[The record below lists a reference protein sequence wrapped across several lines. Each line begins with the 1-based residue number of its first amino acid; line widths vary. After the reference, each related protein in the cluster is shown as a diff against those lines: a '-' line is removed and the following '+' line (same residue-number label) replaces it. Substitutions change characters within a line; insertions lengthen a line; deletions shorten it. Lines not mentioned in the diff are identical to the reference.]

1 MANIGNEAY
10 EISTSEYDAAGQ
22 RFFSVGIKALM
33 DAQGGVYSL
42 VSKESMEQL
51 PDYSVPLPDD
61 DAVRGRPI
69 DATAVVVIRDEDVIT
84 GDVDSVLAAMDSVA
98 TEMTGQIT
106 KGILDHI
113 SEICGSTGNV
123 VAGELSYDV
132 INDVMEKLDFSFDDE
147 GNHNVSVVVDPQGA
161 QRLQDLGKPTAEQ
174 QARYDEII
182 ARKKADWNARRG
194 SRSLPSR
201 RI

>member
-1 MANIGNEAY
+1 MPNVDDETY

-22 RFFSVGIKALM
+22 RFFNVGIRALM

-61 DAVRGRPI
+61 DTVRGRPI
-69 DATAVVVIRDEDVIT
+69 EASSVVVIRDEDVIT
-84 GDVDSVLAAMDSVA
+84 GDVESVVAAMDSVA
-98 TEMTGQIT
+98 IEMTDQIT
-106 KGILDHI
+106 KGVLDHI
-113 SEICGSTGNV
+113 SEICASTGNV
-123 VAGELSYDV
+123 VTGELSYDV
-132 INDVMEKLDFSFDDE
+132 INDVIEKLDFSFDEE
-147 GNHNVSVVVDPQGA
+147 GNHNISVVVNPQSA
-161 QRLQDLGKPTAEQ
+161 QRLRTLGAPTAEQ
-174 QARYDEII
+174 QARNDAII
-182 ARKKADWNARRG
+182 ARKRAEWNARRG

>member
-1 MANIGNEAY
+1 MANRGSEVY
-10 EISTSEYDAAGQ
+10 EISTSEYDDAGQ
-22 RFFSVGIKALM
+22 RFFSMGIKALM

-42 VSKESMEQL
+42 VTKESMEQL

-69 DATAVVVIRDEDVIT
+69 DASSVVVIRDEEVIT
-84 GDVDSVLAAMDSVA
+84 GDAGSVLAAMDGVA
-98 TEMTGQIT
+98 MEMTGQIT

-113 SEICGSTGNV
+113 SDVCDSTGNV

-132 INDVMEKLDFSFDDE
+132 INDVLEKLDFSFDDE
-147 GNHNVSVVVDPQGA
+147 GNHNVSIVVGPEGA
-161 QRLQDLGKPTAEQ
+161 QRLRTLGMPTAEQ
-174 QARYDEII
+174 QARRDAII
-182 ARKKADWNARRG
+182 ARKKADWDARRG
-194 SRSLPSR
+194 SRSLSSR